1 MVFLHPETLKVATT
15 EDKASEVGV
24 DSLEKILGR
33 GKTQVCT
40 GDISISSVAID
51 AHLRSISIAKH
62 IERTETYIIVKNAS
76 AGTSKCFDG
85 EDFTLLHLVRPVVLD
100 ERDLFATM
108 NIILKDIMPGN
119 IPDGF
124 HRVGLSGDFDLV
136 AFHDFLDRRADFT
149 HSGVNASM
157 LLKLAMYLEYRTW
170 KENVP

>member
-1 MVFLHPETLKVATT
+1 MVFLHPETLKVPTA
-15 EDKASEVGV
+15 EDKASEIGV
-24 DSLEKILGR
+24 DRFQKILGR

-40 GDISISSVAID
+40 GDIGVSSVAID
-51 AHLRSISIAKH
+51 AHLKSISMAKH
-62 IERTETYIIVKNAS
+62 IEQTKTYIIVENAF

-108 NIILKDIMPGN
+108 DIILKDVMPGD

-136 AFHDFLDRRADFT
+136 AFHDFLNRRADFT

-157 LLKLAMYLEYRTW
+157 LLKLAMYLELRTW